1 MNKIK
6 KIIGLI
12 EEISGSYSGH
22 QIFVDWCAMTAISIS
37 NACTLE
43 TSDEFKLREDVYKHI
58 IGKYQRNDLEKF
70 AEMTALLVLELEENP
85 RDVLGEIYM
94 QGSFGNKSTGQFF
107 TPYNLSQLLAALT
120 ADESNRAQDGKIQIC
135 EPSCG
140 GGGMIIAAA
149 MELKSKGYNYQDEL
163 EVVAQDLDW
172 NCVYM
177 CYVQMSLLGI
187 SAVVVQGDTLCEP
200 YSKDTPKQRVKDTP
214 KQRVMVTPMKR
225 GVLM

>member
-1 MNKIK
+1 MNRIK
-6 KIIGLI
+6 RIIELI

-22 QIFVDWCAMTAISIS
+22 QVFTDWCAMTAISIS

-43 TSDEFKLREDVYKHI
+43 TSDEFKQREDVYKHI
-58 IGKYQRNDLEKF
+58 IEKYQRNDIEKF
-70 AEMTALLVLELEENP
+70 AEMIALLILELEENP
-85 RDVLGEIYM
+85 RDVLGDIYM
-94 QGSFGNKSTGQFF
+94 QGGFGSKSTGQFF
-107 TPYNLSQLLAALT
+107 SPYNLSQLCAALT
-120 ADESNRAQDGKIQIC
+120 SNGSNRAQDGKIKIC

-149 MELKSKGYNYQDEL
+149 MELKSKGVNYQDEL

-177 CYVQMSLLGI
+177 CYVQLSLLGI

-200 YSKDTPKQRVKDTP
+200 YGKDTPKQR
-214 KQRVMVTPMKR
+214 MMATPMKK

>member
-1 MNKIK
+1 MNRIK
-6 KIIGLI
+6 RIIGLI

-22 QIFVDWCAMTAISIS
+22 QVFVDWCAMTAISIS

-43 TSDEFKLREDVYKHI
+43 TSDEFKQREDVYSQI
-58 IGKYQRNDLEKF
+58 IGKYQRNDVEKF
-70 AEMTALLVLELEENP
+70 AEMIALLTLELEENP
-85 RDVLGEIYM
+85 RDVLGDIYM
-94 QGSFGNKSTGQFF
+94 QGGFGSKSTGQFF
-107 TPYNLSQLLAALT
+107 TPYNLSRLCAALT
-120 ADESNRAQDGKIQIC
+120 VNESNRAQDGKIQIC

-140 GGGMIIAAA
+140 GGGMIIATA
-149 MELKSKGYNYQDEL
+149 MELKSKGVNYQNEL

-177 CYVQMSLLGI
+177 CYIQLSLLGI

-200 YSKDTPKQRVKDTP
+200 YGKDTP

>member
-1 MNKIK
+1 MNRIK
-6 KIIGLI
+6 RIIGLI

-22 QIFVDWCAMTAISIS
+22 QVFVDWCAMTAISIS

-43 TSDEFKLREDVYKHI
+43 TSDEFKQREDVYNHI
-58 IGKYQRNDLEKF
+58 IGKYQRNDVEKF
-70 AEMTALLVLELEENP
+70 AEMIALLTLELEENP
-85 RDVLGEIYM
+85 RDVLGDIYM
-94 QGSFGNKSTGQFF
+94 QGRFGSKSTGQFF
-107 TPYNLSQLLAALT
+107 TPYNLSQLCAALT
-120 ADESNRAQDGKIQIC
+120 VNESNRAQDGKIQIC

-149 MELKSKGYNYQDEL
+149 MELKSKGVNYQAEL

-177 CYVQMSLLGI
+177 CYVQLSLLGI

-200 YSKDTPKQRVKDTP
+200 YGKDTP
-214 KQRVMVTPMKR
+214 KQRVMVTPMKK

>member
-1 MNKIK
+1 MNRIK
-6 KIIGLI
+6 RIIGLI
-12 EEISGSYSGH
+12 EEISGSHSEH
-22 QIFVDWCAMTAISIS
+22 QVFVDWCAMTAISIS

-43 TSDEFKLREDVYKHI
+43 TSDEFKQREDVYSHI
-58 IGKYQRNDLEKF
+58 IGKYQRNDVEKF
-70 AEMTALLVLELEENP
+70 AEMIALLVLELEENP
-85 RDVLGEIYM
+85 RDVLGDIYM
-94 QGSFGNKSTGQFF
+94 QGGFGSKSTGQFF
-107 TPYNLSQLLAALT
+107 TPYNLSRLCAALT
-120 ADESNRAQDGKIQIC
+120 VNESNRAQDGKIHIC

-149 MELKSKGYNYQDEL
+149 MELKSKGVNYQDEL

-177 CYVQMSLLGI
+177 CYIQLSLLGI

-200 YSKDTPKQRVKDTP
+200 YGKDTP
-214 KQRVMVTPMKR
+214 KQRVMVTPMKK